1 MLTEKVLGVTALQ
14 ALTQLAISKL
24 AKVPVVSMVPSTTGV
39 KLKKD
44 LGTTAVPLLSQSL
57 GQDTLM
63 QMVSFVWVSN
73 TE

>member
-44 LGTTAVPLLSQSL
+44 PGTTAVPLQSQSL

>member
-44 LGTTAVPLLSQSL
+44 LGTTAVPLQSQSL